1 MDRLTT
7 WLWRYRGR
15 VIAGFITLLVVD
27 GAELLVPLVVRN
39 AIDRL
44 ARGEGGLLLNAAYIV
59 SLATVVMVFR
69 FLWRFFLIGASRR
82 IQRDL
87 RAKLYQHFLTLSP
100 SFYNEKKT
108 GDLMAHATN
117 DVDAVS
123 MACGFGL
130 LTIADPV
137 FMIPVALGIM
147 LAIDPRLT
155 LYAVAPLLPVSLL
168 MIWFGRLIHRRFE
181 AVQASFSLLMEK
193 VRENVS
199 GIRVLKAFVQEEGTS
214 RDFLVTNQLMV
225 DRNMALVRVTGFFNP
240 LVEVLGGTS
249 LAVVLWMGGR
259 GTILGLISLGSLVA
273 FFQYLAMLT
282 WPMLSIGNA
291 VNLLQRGRAS
301 LTRINR
307 LLATSPDVASPAVPR
322 PVRGSSI
329 ELRDLTFS
337 YPSRGTG
344 EDVPALRGVNLTVEE
359 GTTLGVVG
367 LTGAGKS
374 TLAHLLPRLFDPP
387 PRTVFIGGTD
397 VRDLGLEDLRR
408 SIGFVPQDGF
418 LFSASIRENIA
429 FGDPDATD
437 SAVEA
442 AARQAGIHDE
452 IVAFPQGYDTR
463 VGERG
468 LTLSGG
474 QQQRVAIARALL
486 LGPKILILDD
496 PLSAVDAEKEELVL
510 SNLREFFRNRTCLV
524 IAHRISAVKNAD
536 RIIVLDQGRLVESG
550 THDDLVLQ
558 DGIYRRLWR
567 LQQVERGVVAA

>member
-27 GAELLVPLVVRN
+27 GAELLVPLVVRS

-44 ARGEGGLLLNAAYIV
+44 ARGEGGLLESAAYIV

-87 RAKLYQHFLTLSP
+87 RAKLYRHFLTLPP

-225 DRNMALVRVTGFFNP
+225 DRNLALVRVTGFFNP
-240 LVEVLGGTS
+240 LVELLGGTS
-249 LAVVLWMGGR
+249 LALVLWMGGR

-307 LLATSPDVASPAVPR
+307 LLATSSDVAAPAVPR

-344 EDVPALRGVNLTVEE
+344 EDAPALRGVNLIVEA

-387 PRTVFIGGTD
+387 PRSVFIGGTD

-496 PLSAVDAEKEELVL
+496 PLSAVDAEKEEFVL

-567 LQQVERGVVAA
+567 LQQAEKGVVAA